1 MDGKR
6 SLRRHSAKELLGVR
20 TDAERI
26 IAFLQSDVDDV
37 HERNQLTPAL
47 HVKLERIITA
57 KSLLLQHK
65 FVPKVQKMLMHQYGY
80 TIGSAITDLNLCYQ
94 VFGPIMHITREM
106 RRVIADEMIR
116 QDRDLA
122 VELKDVKALNQAT
135 ANYIKLHQLDKDEA
149 ELPDVSHF
157 TFHQNIIAVLPE
169 QVGINPVSED
179 ELLKRVGEWLSKDA
193 ENTDYEQLE
202 G

>member
-1 MDGKR
+1 
-6 SLRRHSAKELLGVR
+6 
-20 TDAERI
+20 
-26 IAFLQSDVDDV
+26 VDDV

>member
-1 MDGKR
+1 M
-6 SLRRHSAKELLGVR
+6 R
-20 TDAERI
+20 TDAERLI
-26 IAFLQSDVDDV
+26 TYLQSDIDDV
-37 HERNQLTPAL
+37 AERQALTPAMQA
-47 HVKLERIITA
+47 KLDRIITA
-57 KSLLLQHK
+57 KTLLLQHK
-65 FVPKVQKMLMHQYGY
+65 FVPKVQKMLMREYGY
-80 TIGSAITDLNLCYQ
+80 TIASAIKDLNLCYQ
-94 VFGPIMHITREM
+94 VFGPIMHVTREM

-116 QDRDLA
+116 QDRELA
-122 VELKDVKALNQAT
+122 IELKDVKALNQAT

-179 ELLKRVGEWLSKDA
+179 ELLKRVNDWLIKDA
-193 ENTDYEQLE
+193 EDIDHEQLE